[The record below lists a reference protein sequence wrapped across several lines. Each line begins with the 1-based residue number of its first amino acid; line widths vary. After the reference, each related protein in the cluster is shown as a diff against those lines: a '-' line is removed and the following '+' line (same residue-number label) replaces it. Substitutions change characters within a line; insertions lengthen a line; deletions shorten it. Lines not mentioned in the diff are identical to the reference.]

1 MQRYSKYWWAAVL
14 LSSAVTGG
22 GTFLLLL
29 LLTDLSIEMALK
41 ISIAL
46 VLIGDIVLAIIMQAI
61 SPTHVKLGPGERW
74 HDEEPPRD
82 VGVVKTRFEEG
93 RGKVSI
99 RGETWHARQSDDSD
113 VPLEI
118 GESVR
123 VIEREGLT
131 LVVAA
136 AHKG

>member
-41 ISIAL
+41 ISVAL
-46 VLIGDIVLAIIMQAI
+46 VLVGDVVLAIIMQAI

-74 HDEEPPRD
+74 HDDELPRD
-82 VGVVKTRFEEG
+82 IGVVKTRFEDG
-93 RGKVSI
+93 KGKVSI
-99 RGETWHARQSDDSD
+99 RGETWHARLAQHAESGPD
-113 VPLEI
+113 I
-118 GESVR
+118 GHSVR
-123 VIEREGLT
+123 VVDREGLV
-131 LVVAA
+131 LVVEIASES
-136 AHKG
+136 